1 MADFSIDDILA
12 GIGEKSKPS
21 QGLDI
26 DAILK
31 GFEPSTS
38 YSGSEKVEGKPT
50 KVIINT
56 DPKPPIS
63 GISKEASDELNQT
76 RAERFGGENPRR
88 SLPTTNIVE
97 NIAKDYKAGKEMAGS
112 GIEDIASNKPAS
124 GVGKTALGV
133 FQMGTAPI
141 SGVIEGGISTP
152 VTDITGNKSIGNKA
166 GIVAGTA
173 IPVVPGGA
181 AVVKAMPKNKML
193 SRLVEDIGPE
203 NLPAAVAAL
212 KSNPRLVPADLSPK
226 VLQST
231 QELFANGG
239 QPVNYLKAASDARMA
254 TSKDSINTAF
264 DASMGATVNAAKKI
278 DDLKKAAQD
287 IGKKNI
293 EPVLAAKPHT
303 DITSLIKD
311 IDTAIG
317 HPAMKAIKEGKAPP
331 LPLTPYQRELLD
343 VRNKLRSTDWPDR
356 PQMFAYTDQLHDA
369 QIALRE
375 SAQALSKS
383 ATGSERHTGKQLLD
397 FREKMKDAV
406 GKEYKEALG
415 KYAGQKKIEEAF
427 HYGHDKILKNSV
439 NDLENDPSFF
449 KKWVDS
455 SSRKPGELEAA
466 REGARLRI
474 NAEINGTRSAATN
487 PASRGTAIGQNDF
500 NAQRLEILLGKEE
513 AEKLLTKLEHTRM
526 EANTHSK
533 IFEGSQT
540 AMRTDTKGTWK
551 RPETA
556 ELNNMAPYAAEA
568 LGAYTTG
575 VPAIGA
581 LAYQG
586 LKGAAAV
593 TNKIKTA
600 IAKENEAQY
609 AKYAFPTEGPS
620 RDALIAALEAQI
632 PGPKQ
637 SLLTRGAGTLSRL
650 VGP

>member
-1 MADFSIDDILA
+1 MDLDSILSEYKGTA
-12 GIGEKSKPS
+12 KSKPS
-21 QGLDI
+21 GLDI
-26 DAILK
+26 DAILSDFK
-31 GFEPSTS
+31 ASPAEALP
-38 YSGSEKVEGKPT
+38 KNIK

-56 DPKPPIS
+56 DPRPPIS
-63 GISKEASDELNQT
+63 GISKDASDELNQT
-76 RAERFGGENPRR
+76 RTERFGVENPRR
-88 SLPTTNIVE
+88 SLPTTNIQE
-97 NIAKDYKAGKEMAGS
+97 SIIKDYTAGKEMASS
-112 GIEDIASNKPAS
+112 GISDIASSNPAS

-141 SGVIEGGISTP
+141 TGAVEGGIVTP
-152 VTDITGNKSIGNKA
+152 IADITGSKSIGDKA
-166 GIVAGTA
+166 GMVVSTA

-181 AVVKAMPKNKML
+181 AIVKTMPKNKAF
-193 SRLVEDIGPE
+193 RNLVENIGPE
-203 NLPAAVAAL
+203 NLPATVAAM
-212 KSNPRLVPADLSPK
+212 KANPRLGPADLSPR
-226 VLQST
+226 VLQDA
-231 QELFANGG
+231 QHLFTSDGP
-239 QPVNYLKAASDARMA
+239 QIDYLAKTSAARMA
-254 TSKDSINTAF
+254 SAKDSVNTAF
-264 DASMGATVNAAKKI
+264 DASMGATVNAAQKI
-278 DDLKKAAQD
+278 DELKKAAQE

-356 PQMFAYTDQLHDA
+356 SQMFAYTDQLHDA

-375 SAQALSKS
+375 SASALSKS
-383 ATGSERHTGKQLLD
+383 ATGSERHTGKQLLE

-406 GKEYKEALG
+406 GKEYKEALA
-415 KYAGQKKIEEAF
+415 KYAGQKKVEEAF

-500 NAQRLEILLGKEE
+500 NAQRLEILLGKDE

-526 EANTHSK
+526 EANTHNK
-533 IFEGSQT
+533 IVEGSQT
-540 AMRTDTKGTWK
+540 AMRSASKSQFT
-551 RPETA
+551 
-556 ELNNMAPYAAEA
+556 LPYKTQVMKSTPAVAAAEA
-568 LGAYTTG
+568 SSYFMGGMPGA
-575 VPAIGA
+575 
-581 LAYQG
+581 
-586 LKGAAAV
+586 GAAMLGVAKAGAMV
-593 TNKIKTA
+593 KDA
-600 IAKENEAQY
+600 ISLKLAKEHNAQY
-609 AKYAFPTEGPS
+609 AKLALPTEGPS
-620 RDALIAALEAQI
+620 RDALIVALEAQI